1 MVLLQEKFPKH
12 EAWVDNIATWSKSL
26 KAGLIHAA
34 QCREIQGTDGKYK
47 DPKICSLYKLVMP
60 QLV

>member
-12 EAWVDNIATWSKSL
+12 EAWADNTWSKSL
-26 KAGLIHAA
+26 KAGLIRAA
-34 QCREIQGTDGKYK
+34 QRREIQGTDGEYK
-47 DPKICSLYKLVMP
+47 DPKICSLHKQVML